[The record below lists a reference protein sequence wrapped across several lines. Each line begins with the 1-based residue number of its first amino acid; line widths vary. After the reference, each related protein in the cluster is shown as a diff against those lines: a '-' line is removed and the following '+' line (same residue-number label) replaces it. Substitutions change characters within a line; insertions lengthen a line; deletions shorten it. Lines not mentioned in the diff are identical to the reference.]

1 MVYLVV
7 VFFRWIILL
16 TPQGGGEHWKDDLIF
31 SLLFY
36 DCVIY

>member
-7 VFFRWIILL
+7 VFLDGLYCELGR
-16 TPQGGGEHWKDDLIF
+16 GGKHWKDDLIF